1 MPLLLGLG
9 NGQYTAI
16 STAGTATLNPGQ
28 AAGPATSFGVLYGV
42 NQLTAGASFAFTVL
56 DAIPAQG
63 PAVPAQTNTLLNGTG
78 TANQQ
83 FNAGVPGVGIRY
95 RGALLVV
102 TTGTPGLI
110 NVLWD

>member
-1 MPLLLGLG
+1 MPLQLGEG

-28 AAGPATSFGVLYGV
+28 ASGPATSFGVFYGV
-42 NQLTAGASFAFTVL
+42 NQVAAGTGFGFTVL

-63 PAVPAQTNTLLNGTG
+63 AIAAQTNTLMNGTG
-78 TANQQ
+78 TAGQQ
-83 FNAGVPGVGIRY
+83 FNGGVPGVGLRY

-102 TTGTPGLI
+102 TTGVPGII
-110 NVLWD
+110 NALWD